1 MEVLTATEVAA
12 RLRVSRATVY
22 RWADDG
28 TLRCVRIGDT
38 VRFRA
43 DDVDAL
49 LAPTDPA
56 DAA

>member
-1 MEVLTATEVAA
+1 MEILTATEVAA
-12 RLRVSRATVY
+12 ALRVSRATVY

-28 TLRCVRIGDT
+28 TLPAIRLGDT
-38 VRFRA
+38 VRFRQ

-49 LAPTDPA
+49 LATNDP